1 MRAFER
7 VRASVRPCA
16 RARVC
21 VCVCVCVRERER
33 ERQRQRDQGR
43 EERGNVRQRE
53 IEGPLTDSTSAS
65 DILTDWQM
73 RKHLCWPSFSA

>member
-1 MRAFER
+1 MHPY
-7 VRASVRPCA
+7 V
-16 RARVC
+16 RARVRMC
-21 VCVCVCVRERER
+21 ERER
-33 ERQRQRDQGR
+33 ERQTDRQRDQGR

-65 DILTDWQM
+65 DNILTDWQM